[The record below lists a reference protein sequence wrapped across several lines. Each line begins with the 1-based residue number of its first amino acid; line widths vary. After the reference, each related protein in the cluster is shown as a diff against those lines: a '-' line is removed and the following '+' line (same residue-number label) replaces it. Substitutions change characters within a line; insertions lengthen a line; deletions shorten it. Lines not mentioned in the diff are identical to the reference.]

1 MQNPRFKFLKPNP
14 QALGVIPL
22 EKGEAS
28 KPIRIRAPKALFE
41 RLNEFTPKEIGEL
54 LELGLL
60 EKQALSARNAVSRHY
75 TLEEAETLIGRRVRV
90 VQGNA
95 QQRAGQTRIIHTS
108 HQVRSGEGYELEL
121 NDGVILTRRQILNI
135 ERYEL
140 LESR

>member
-1 MQNPRFKFLKPNP
+1 VKNPRFKYLKPNP
-14 QALGVIPL
+14 QALGVVPL

-41 RLNEFTPKEIGEL
+41 RLSEFTPKEIGEL

-60 EKQALSARNAVSRHY
+60 EQQALSARNAVSRHY
-75 TLEEAETLIGRRVRV
+75 TLEEAQALIGRRVRV

-95 QQRAGQTRIIHTS
+95 QQRAGQTSIVHTS
-108 HQVRSGEGYELEL
+108 RQVRSGEGYELEL
-121 NDGVILTRRQILNI
+121 NDGVILTRRQMLNA

-140 LESR
+140 LES